1 MPTDIKAHLVFIA
14 SPGGL
19 DDERAAIR
27 REIAEFNEERLEDT
41 GRVYI
46 AKGWEDVAGQLGRA
60 QSAIN
65 PLIETCD
72 YLIMML
78 ADRWGTPPGGSAALT
93 SGTQEEFHLA
103 QQLVASDDA
112 PMKDVLLLFKG
123 LPEDRLRDPG
133 PQLQQV
139 LDFKTEREKAHDVY
153 YKTFDSLEDL
163 RREVRRALQRWTQDG
178 SHTGGQAATVAPAPA
193 SADEVPPALPEGATE
208 VAALLA
214 SARAYED
221 HGLITQAEALYARA
235 VADES
240 PEALAA
246 YARFLRRTGRPTKSI
261 AVNERVLRRLAVP
274 NGNDNAGARSEV
286 LTNIGIALRKL
297 NILGDSR
304 QRLSEAVATA
314 RTATPPDAQRL
325 AYALDNLG
333 IVMTR
338 MGDYEEAQQK
348 FDEASKIREAPTF
361 TEEERAESLLHLA
374 RLSRRIG
381 SLDTAE
387 AMASE
392 VLERLSDERPHRLR
406 AAAYALI
413 GQAKLARR
421 AFAEARAPLQQ
432 ALSINEA
439 LGAPDYIAM
448 CSHDLAKAALG
459 LGETRDAEKYAE
471 RALRENRLA
480 SNREGELTSLVLLGR
495 AALADGR
502 PRDAL
507 PVLQDAV
514 KGHVGSANRYGH
526 GWALRYLADAQ
537 GQLGMEQEAE
547 SSRARARRLGVF

>member
-1 MPTDIKAHLVFIA
+1 MPTDIKALLVFIA

-27 REIAEFNEERLEDT
+27 SEISEFNEERLEDT

-78 ADRWGTPPGGSAALT
+78 ADRWGTPPGGPATHT
-93 SGTQEEFHLA
+93 SGTQEEFRLA
-103 QQLVASDDA
+103 QQLVASTDA

-139 LDFKTEREKAHDVY
+139 LDFKKEREKEHDVY

-163 RREVRRALQRWTQDG
+163 RREVRRALQRWTQ
-178 SHTGGQAATVAPAPA
+178 HGGRAGEDAATLAPSSV
-193 SADEVPPALPEGATE
+193 SADEVVLALPEGATD

-221 HGLITQAEALYARA
+221 HGLITQAEALYAQA

-240 PEALAA
+240 PDALAA

-261 AVNERVLRRLAVP
+261 AVNERVLSRLAVP
-274 NGNDNAGARSEV
+274 SGDDTAGARSEV

-297 NILGDSR
+297 NMLGESR

-314 RTATPPDAQRL
+314 RTATPPDLPRL

-338 MGDYEEAQQK
+338 MGDYEEARQK
-348 FDEASKIREAPTF
+348 FDEAYKIREGPTF
-361 TEEERAESLLHLA
+361 SDEERAESLLHLA
-374 RLSRRIG
+374 RLSRRTG

-387 AMASE
+387 AMASK
-392 VLERLSDERPHRLR
+392 VLEMLPDQHPHRLR

-413 GQAKLARR
+413 GQVQLARG
-421 AFAEARAPLQQ
+421 AFAEARAPFQQ
-432 ALSINEA
+432 ALSMNEA
-439 LGAPDYIAM
+439 LGAPDYVAM
-448 CSHDLAKAALG
+448 CAHYLARAALG
-459 LGETRDAEKYAE
+459 RGETTEAEKYAE
-471 RALRENRLA
+471 RALRQNRLA
-480 SNREGELTSLVLLGR
+480 SNREGELSSLVLLGR

-507 PVLQDAV
+507 PALQDAV

-537 GQLGMEQEAE
+537 AQLGMEREAE
-547 SSRARARRLGVF
+547 ASRARALRFGVS